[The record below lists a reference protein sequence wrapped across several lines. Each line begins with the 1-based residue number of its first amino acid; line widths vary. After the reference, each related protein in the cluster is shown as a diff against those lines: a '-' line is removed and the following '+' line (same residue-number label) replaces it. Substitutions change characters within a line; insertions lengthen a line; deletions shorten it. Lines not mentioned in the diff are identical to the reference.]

1 MEQNLI
7 AAELARIEEEAAH
20 KTKLLLNNQDAYL
33 RMHALAAILTAH
45 GAPQDM
51 RGHVVYH
58 DNHADM
64 IIYATM
70 QHNDPE
76 AVLNA
81 VQDTHLPYRITK
93 GYDNDVRYAL
103 VEGYED
109 VEIVL
114 PASLFP
120 DLQLAA

>member
-7 AAELARIEEEAAH
+7 AAELTRIEEEAAR
-20 KTKLLLNNQDAYL
+20 KTKMLLDNQDAYL
-33 RMHALAAILTAH
+33 RMHALIALLVEH

-51 RGHVVYH
+51 RSHVCYH
-58 DNHADM
+58 IHAGM
-64 IIYATM
+64 IIYAHD
-70 QHNDPE
+70 QRDDPE

-81 VQDTHLPYRITK
+81 VQDTRLPYRIINGFSAET
-93 GYDNDVRYAL
+93 RYAI